1 MAAALNQP
9 RLKQPPL
16 KRLRLKQ
23 LPSVVL
29 KEMYEP
35 GEGRLQVER

>member
-1 MAAALNQP
+1 MAVASKTAVAKTAASKTAAESGL
-9 RLKQPPL
+9 
-16 KRLRLKQ
+16 
-23 LPSVVL
+23 L

>member
-1 MAAALNQP
+1 MAAASRTAAPLNQP
-9 RLKQPPL
+9 
-16 KRLRLKQ
+16 RLKQ